1 MIQFAGANQQPP
13 MSRWADTMRPT
24 LDIED
29 DVLAITL
36 GLARR

>member
-13 MSRWADTMRPT
+13 MNRWAHPMRTM

-29 DVLAITL
+29 DVLAITR

>member
-13 MSRWADTMRPT
+13 MNGWADSMRTM

-29 DVLAITL
+29 EMLAITL